1 MILNEIKF
9 CKDTESGGECGEMRK
24 LISNTYCSRNVSAK
38 NARKLMRTTPL
49 IYTLFL
55 FSVAAFTLLMFSK
68 VIPYLSFEPEIG
80 FLTTKTNTVLRKKA
94 LPQHFT
100 YIS

>member
-1 MILNEIKF
+1 
-9 CKDTESGGECGEMRK
+9 
-24 LISNTYCSRNVSAK
+24 
-38 NARKLMRTTPL
+38 MRTTPL